1 MSAVEVS
8 MPSLEFYQSDR
19 GSAAMLISL
28 ALAEDLR
35 ETGDLTSEAL
45 IDPELTGFIDVVSRQ
60 TGIVA
65 GQPVAEM
72 LFQQVNHDVEW
83 ETKIPDGSPVEADS
97 VIATVRGPFVS
108 LLKGERTALNFLTQL
123 SGVATLTRRFVDLV
137 EGTNAVILDTRKT
150 WPGFRN
156 LEKYAVRAGGG
167 TNHRM
172 GLYDAVLIKDNH
184 LAAWNKSGAGT
195 ITDAIAEVRGK
206 VEDGITIEVEVDT
219 LEQLEAALPA
229 KPDSILLDN
238 MRPDMLK
245 QAVAMRNDTSPEVL
259 LEASGGVTLETVREI
274 ADTGVD
280 RISVGALTH
289 SVTAL
294 DIGFDWSGLEER
306 T

>member
-1 MSAVEVS
+1 
-8 MPSLEFYQSDR
+8 MPLLEFYQSDR

-35 ETGDLTSEAL
+35 ETGDLTSESL
-45 IDPELTGFIDVVSRQ
+45 IDPELTGSIDVVSRQ
-60 TGIVA
+60 SGIVA
-65 GQPVAEM
+65 GQPVAEI
-72 LFQQVNHDVEW
+72 LFQQVDHDVQW
-83 ETKIPDGSPVEADS
+83 ETKIPDGSPVEPGS
-97 VIATVRGPFVS
+97 VIAAVRGPVVS
-108 LLKGERTALNFLTQL
+108 LLKCERTALNFLTQL

-184 LAAWNKSGAGT
+184 LAARNKSGAGT
-195 ITDAIAEVRGK
+195 IADAIAEARSK
-206 VEDGITIEVEVDT
+206 VDEGITIEVEVDT
-219 LEQLEAALPA
+219 LEQLEVALPA
-229 KPDSILLDN
+229 EPDSILLDN
-238 MRPDMLK
+238 MNPDMLK
-245 QAVAMRNDTSPEVL
+245 QAVAMRDEQVSEVL

-274 ADTGVD
+274 AETGVD
-280 RISVGALTH
+280 RISIGALTH

-294 DIGFDWSGLEER
+294 DIAFDWSGLEG
-306 T
+306 